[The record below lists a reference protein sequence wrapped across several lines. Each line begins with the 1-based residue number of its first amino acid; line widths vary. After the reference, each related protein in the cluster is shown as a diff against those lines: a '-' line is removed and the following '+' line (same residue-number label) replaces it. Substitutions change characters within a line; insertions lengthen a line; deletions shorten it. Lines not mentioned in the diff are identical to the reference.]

1 MTTVM
6 DGVCGPVEDE
16 PMEEG
21 PMTSPALAFP
31 RVDIRA
37 LGACADRKAHV
48 LAAFDGLATGESL
61 VVVNDHK
68 PKGLL
73 LHLQQQRPGQFE
85 WSPLEQGPEIFRIEV
100 TKREAAAATLR
111 GVNEALSWDHDRL
124 DALEAEAFAAR
135 RAGEHE
141 RAVAAYHLFAL
152 GLRRH
157 IAFEEALLF
166 PEFEARTGFGT
177 DQGPTAVMRAEHRQ
191 IESLVGEIELAIDD
205 PTASTEGLRQ
215 RLHDIL
221 GGHNFKEEQVVYP
234 GTDRR
239 LEAEE
244 ADALVRRIQAF

>member
-1 MTTVM
+1 MIA
-6 DGVCGPVEDE
+6 
-16 PMEEG
+16 
-21 PMTSPALAFP
+21 SALP
-31 RVDIRA
+31 RPTVDIRV

-48 LAAFDGLATGESL
+48 LAAFDALATGDSV

-73 LHLQQQRPGQFE
+73 LHFQEQRPGQFE
-85 WSPLEQGPEIFRIEV
+85 WSPLEEGPEAFRVEV
-100 TKREAAAATLR
+100 TKRGAEAGTLR

-124 DALEAEAFAAR
+124 DALEQEAFAAR
-135 RAGEHE
+135 AAGDYPRA
-141 RAVAAYHLFAL
+141 ASVYHLFAR

-166 PEFEARTGFGT
+166 PEFEARTGF
-177 DQGPTAVMRAEHRQ
+177 DADLGPTAVMRAEHRQ
-191 IESLVGEIELAIDD
+191 IESLVDELGRAVGD
-205 PTASTEGLRQ
+205 STVSPDALRQ

-221 GGHNFKEEQVVYP
+221 GGHNFKEEQVLYP